1 MKASPPYSQ
10 EQILGELRKNMIRH
24 FTLLLLLAAGLLA
37 ACHRHRTDDDHI
49 MTQLEETL
57 PIIGSQPQH
66 CDSLYATWQQHTAD
80 SGTWH
85 CIQVFRATTR
95 SVLGDSMGAEREY
108 DKVRQYVKR
117 QPNDHALQ
125 GLLMNHCGVM
135 YHHAANAPKAL
146 HCFEA
151 AVRHF
156 EMVPKKKYML
166 SAYLNLADAE
176 SFAGNLAGSI
186 AAFTRLKLLADSLH
200 APQFDITTYIGLGT
214 VYMQLESYVRA
225 HHFFRLA
232 KTKLPEA
239 DAPTR
244 FNYYLTLGN
253 CYYFEHKLQA
263 ADQAFK
269 QALHVAKGMEYGNG
283 MLACHTN
290 LCEVHL
296 MKNDLGTARHELQ
309 QCDSLLHV
317 LMSQPEAHSNV
328 NAGVAFYL
336 QSLHTDLAL
345 AEGKPIRL
353 DRLRQDTIC
362 PAAGITPRYLKLHY
376 ERLHKYAAERGDW
389 HMALRFHML
398 ASRYADTL
406 RNESMTN
413 RIAELTAQY
422 RHDATL
428 LKQRTALADY
438 KQRET
443 RHSLQLALLAL
454 CLVGM
459 VLVGTLIF
467 HLYRRQQ
474 HRKLALQREQT
485 TALRM
490 EVVRNRVSP
499 HYIFNV
505 LGTALPMLQ
514 RYPEMVA
521 PLELLIDVIRGN
533 LLASGQVAVT
543 VADEIAL
550 VRRYVE
556 LHHFTHHNRP
566 RVVWHIGHEVERC
579 ERMVLAMSLQIP
591 VENALKHAFPSPSDN
606 DEISIEVKMDEHN
619 TLLLRVTDNGVG
631 YAPKPQPVS
640 HRDTGTG
647 LRLLQTTLE
656 MLNQHN
662 PAPASC
668 SVLTLPPPQHG
679 TCITLRLPESY
690 KFPPPRTN

>member
-1 MKASPPYSQ
+1 M
-10 EQILGELRKNMIRH
+10 MRH
-24 FTLLLLLAAGLLA
+24 FTLLLLLAAGLLG
-37 ACHRHRTDDDHI
+37 ACHRHRTDSDHI
-49 MTQLEETL
+49 MTRLEETL
-57 PIIGSQPQH
+57 PIINSQPRH
-66 CDSLYATWQQHTAD
+66 CDSLYAAWQQHTAD

-85 CIQVFRATTR
+85 RIQVFRATTHN
-95 SVLGDSMGAEREY
+95 LQGDSMGAEREY

-117 QPNDHALQ
+117 QPNDHALM

-135 YHHAANAPKAL
+135 YNRAANAPKSL
-146 HCFEA
+146 HYFEA

-156 EMVPKKKYML
+156 ERVPKRGYML
-166 SAYLNLADAE
+166 SAYLNLADAQ
-176 SFAGNLAGSI
+176 SFTGDMAGSI
-186 AAFTRLKLLADSLH
+186 ASFNRLKLLADSLH
-200 APQFDITTYIGLGT
+200 VQQYDIATFIGLGT
-214 VYMQLESYVRA
+214 VYMQIENYVRA
-225 HHFFRLA
+225 HHYFRLA
-232 KTKLPEA
+232 QKELPQADEA
-239 DAPTR
+239 TR
-244 FNYYLTLGN
+244 FDYYLRLGN
-253 CYYFEHKLQA
+253 CYYFEHKLHA
-263 ADQAFK
+263 AAQAFR
-269 QALHVAKGMEYGNG
+269 QALPLAEALQYDNG

-296 MKNDLGTARHELQ
+296 MANDLANARRELRLA
-309 QCDSLLHV
+309 DSLLQV
-317 LMSQPEAHSNV
+317 MTRRAETYSIV
-328 NAGVAFYL
+328 TAGGVFYL

-362 PAAGITPRYLKLHY
+362 PEAGITPRYLMLHY
-376 ERLHKYAAERGDW
+376 ERLHKYAADRGDW
-389 HMALRFHML
+389 RMALHFHML
-398 ASRYADTL
+398 ATRYADTL
-406 RNESMTN
+406 RNERMTN
-413 RIAELTAQY
+413 RIAELSAQY

-443 RHSLQLALLAL
+443 RLSLHLALMAL

-459 VLVGTLIF
+459 ALIGTLIF
-467 HLYRRQQ
+467 HLYRRKQ
-474 HRKLALQREQT
+474 HRRLAQQREQT

-533 LLASGQVAVT
+533 LLASGQVAVR
-543 VADEIAL
+543 VADEMAL

-556 LHHFTHHNRP
+556 LHHLTHHNRP
-566 RVVWHIGHEVERC
+566 RVVWHIDHEVEKC
-579 ERMVLAMSLQIP
+579 ERLVPAMSLQIP

-606 DEISIEVKMDEHN
+606 DEISIEVKLDEHG

-631 YAPKPQPVS
+631 YTTKPRPTS

-656 MLNQHN
+656 MLNQRN
-662 PAPASC
+662 TAPASC
-668 SVLTLPPPQHG
+668 SLQTLPPPQHG

-690 KFPPPRTN
+690 KFPPTHELVST